1 MLSKNKIKYL
11 ASLSEKKARL
21 EINAFLVEGEKMVF
35 ELLDSDFVVTT
46 LLYTKKY
53 ELAVAH
59 ASENIEKITLLET
72 EAAKISSMKTPQ
84 GIFAV
89 ARIPDNFYSPEP
101 IYAGEFILA
110 LQDIQDPGNL
120 GTIVRTA
127 DWFGIRQILCS
138 KSTADILN
146 PKVLQ
151 STMGAV
157 FRVKISYTD
166 LQQTIMAIKHQH
178 PEIPIYAA
186 VLEGENLYNATTG
199 KKGILMM
206 GNESKG
212 LSKELLDLATQ
223 KLTIPRFGNSPSA
236 GESLNVSIATA
247 IILSEMQRK
256 IMKKPDSGF

>member
-11 ASLSEKKARL
+11 TSLSEKKARL
-21 EINAFLVEGEKMVF
+21 ENKAFLVEGEKMVF
-35 ELLDSDFVVTT
+35 ELLDSNFTVTT
-46 LLYTKKY
+46 LLYTEKY
-53 ELAVAH
+53 EQAFKLLTN
-59 ASENIEKITLLET
+59 NIERLTISEG
-72 EAAKISSMKTPQ
+72 EAAKISTMKTPQ

-89 ARIPDNFYSPEP
+89 AEIPPNFYNSG
-101 IYAGEFILA
+101 IVLSGEFSLV
-110 LQDIQDPGNL
+110 LHDIQDPGNL

-157 FRVKISYTD
+157 FRVNVTYTD
-166 LQQTIMAIKHQH
+166 LNETIAAIKKQH
-178 PEIPIYAA
+178 HGIPIYAA
-186 VLEGENLYNATTG
+186 VLEGDNLYKTDTG
-199 KKGILMM
+199 KNGILLM

-212 LSKELLDLATQ
+212 LSKELLEIATH
-223 KLTIPRFGNSPSA
+223 KITIPRFGNSPKSS
-236 GESLNVSIATA
+236 ESLNVSVATA

-256 IMKKPDSGF
+256 KLS